1 MGKGKEKCI
10 DPLWPAELYPT
21 AGQGG
26 KVGGEEGE
34 GRWGG
39 VGSTQALS
47 TGQPA
52 GKSGIGEGEE
62 RYGQV
67 ISHSELGD
75 ISHLN
80 GGGISLL

>member
-10 DPLWPAELYPT
+10 DPLWPVELYPT

-39 VGSTQALS
+39 WVLHRLSPQGNRLGSQ
-47 TGQPA
+47 G
-52 GKSGIGEGEE
+52 
-62 RYGQV
+62 
-67 ISHSELGD
+67 
-75 ISHLN
+75 
-80 GGGISLL
+80 